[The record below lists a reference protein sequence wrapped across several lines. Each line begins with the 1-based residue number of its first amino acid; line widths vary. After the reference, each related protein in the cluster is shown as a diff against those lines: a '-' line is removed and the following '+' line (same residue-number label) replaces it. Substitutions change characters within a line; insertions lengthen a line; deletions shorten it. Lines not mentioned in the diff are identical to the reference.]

1 MSKYN
6 CPLQARAAY
15 SRTHS
20 DPVSR
25 CTSAQ
30 SPGPPLPLMVTDP
43 FLMPV
48 QSATFVKTTAAKKIS
63 TNEFRPGEFEEMIL
77 GAGSQGKSLKYES
90 IVNIPHM
97 PTSQLQLPSD
107 DVITSISHLQSGSD
121 NLTSSPQLQPS
132 PYVYRHRQ
140 DDNFVTHLNTE
151 DFVSPSSWRPPSSTP
166 VRPPVSLTSALSA
179 LSVSDHSQFPEQ
191 QMTMSTF
198 QRPED
203 VTRAQGRGHQPQ
215 PPQSVRPPQL
225 QREPAIGK
233 EDIKVIHFGVV

>member
-1 MSKYN
+1 M
-6 CPLQARAAY
+6 
-15 SRTHS
+15 
-20 DPVSR
+20 
-25 CTSAQ
+25 
-30 SPGPPLPLMVTDP
+30 
-43 FLMPV
+43 
-48 QSATFVKTTAAKKIS
+48 
-63 TNEFRPGEFEEMIL
+63 L

-90 IVNIPHM
+90 IVNIPQ
-97 PTSQLQLPSD
+97 TSQIQLPSGN
-107 DVITSISHLQSGSD
+107 VVTSISHLQSGSD

-151 DFVSPSSWRPPSSTP
+151 DFVSPSSWRPPSLTP

-179 LSVSDHSQFPEQ
+179 LSALSVSDHSQFPEQQ

>member
-1 MSKYN
+1 M
-6 CPLQARAAY
+6 
-15 SRTHS
+15 
-20 DPVSR
+20 
-25 CTSAQ
+25 
-30 SPGPPLPLMVTDP
+30 MVTDP

-48 QSATFVKTTAAKKIS
+48 QSATFIKTTAAKKIS
-63 TNEFRPGEFEEMIL
+63 THEFKPGEFEEMML

-90 IVNIPHM
+90 IVNIPQ
-97 PTSQLQLPSD
+97 TSQLHLPPD
-107 DVITSISHLQSGSD
+107 NVATSISHLQSGSD
-121 NLTSSPQLQPS
+121 NVTHSPQLQPS

-151 DFVSPSSWRPPSSTP
+151 DFVSPTSWRPPSSTP
-166 VRPPVSLTSALSA
+166 VRPLTAALSS

-191 QMTMSTF
+191 QQMTLSTF

-203 VTRAQGRGHQPQ
+203 VTRGQGRGHQPQ
-215 PPQSVRPPQL
+215 SYQPPPQSARPPQL

>member
-1 MSKYN
+1 M
-6 CPLQARAAY
+6 
-15 SRTHS
+15 
-20 DPVSR
+20 
-25 CTSAQ
+25 
-30 SPGPPLPLMVTDP
+30 MVTDP

-48 QSATFVKTTAAKKIS
+48 QSATFIKTTAAKKIS
-63 TNEFRPGEFEEMIL
+63 TNEFKHGEFEEMML

-90 IVNIPHM
+90 IVNIPQM
-97 PTSQLQLPSD
+97 STSQLHLPPEN
-107 DVITSISHLQSGSD
+107 VATSISHLQSGSD
-121 NLTSSPQLQPS
+121 NVTSSPQLQPS

-151 DFVSPSSWRPPSSTP
+151 DFVSPTSWRPPSSTP
-166 VRPPVSLTSALSA
+166 VRPPGSLTAALSS

-191 QMTMSTF
+191 QQMTLSTF

-203 VTRAQGRGHQPQ
+203 VTRGRGHQTQSYQPQPQ
-215 PPQSVRPPQL
+215 PPPQSARPPQL